1 MLLED
6 LYKLKLN
13 YFRHVTL
20 FIAPH
25 PYNDLFIMP
34 KNVHYLGGAQV
45 AYAMVVQVFNE
56 LPLQNKFQL

>member
-1 MLLED
+1 
-6 LYKLKLN
+6 
-13 YFRHVTL
+13 
-20 FIAPH
+20 
-25 PYNDLFIMP
+25 MP